1 MPLISCPDCGREVS
15 DAAPAC
21 PHCGRPFQVA
31 TPAAAA
37 APKPVAGIAVAGVL
51 GVLTIVWAL
60 GRTGASSAGVAETR
74 EMSNA
79 VHMLGCTLLLI
90 GAGMSAAG
98 HRWGNR
104 VVRATS
110 WLMIVLVAMLVL
122 VIRSDLAGRALA
134 EGRSPPAGLGW
145 VVALAMVVGLFP
157 WLLYLYLFRKSKY
170 P

>member
-1 MPLISCPDCGREVS
+1 VPA
-15 DAAPAC
+15 AAP
-21 PHCGRPFQVA
+21 
-31 TPAAAA
+31 AA
-37 APKPVAGIAVAGVL
+37 APKPVAGLVVAGVL
-51 GVLTIVWAL
+51 GVLTTVWAL
-60 GRTGASSAGVAETR
+60 GRDGASSPAMAETR

-90 GAGMSAAG
+90 GAGMSVAG

-122 VIRSDLAGRALA
+122 VIRSALAERALA
-134 EGRSPPAGLGW
+134 QGRELTQGFGW
-145 VVALAMVVGLFP
+145 MVAMVLVVGLFP
-157 WLLYLYLFRKSKY
+157 WLLYLYLFRKSRY